1 MGLPVFY
8 TFRRCPYAIRARMTL
23 YSAQI
28 EVEYREISF
37 KNKPPTM
44 LEASPKGTVPVLVL
58 DDGTVI
64 DESWDIMLW
73 AMSRNDPENLR
84 VQGETEF
91 EQVLQLVEENDD
103 EFKIDLDRYKYAD
116 RNLQQTPEQHRL
128 RAERFLVQ
136 LENRLNNTSH
146 LVREPVS
153 LVDFALFPFIRQFA
167 MVDIDWFNS
176 APYPALRN
184 WLNEM
189 LESASF
195 RNVMGKNRIWEF

>member
-1 MGLPVFY
+1 M
-8 TFRRCPYAIRARMTL
+8 AL

-28 EVEYREISF
+28 DVEFREITF

-44 LEASPKGTVPVLVL
+44 LEVSPKGTVPVLVL

-73 AMSRNDPENLR
+73 ALSRNDPENLQ
-84 VQGETEF
+84 VQDDSELK
-91 EQVLQLVEENDD
+91 QVLQLVEENDN
-103 EFKIDLDRYKYAD
+103 EFKTDLDNYKYAD
-116 RNLQQTPEQHRL
+116 RYPRQTPEQYRQ
-128 RAERFLVQ
+128 RAERFLQ
-136 LENRLNNTSH
+136 HLEICLNRTSH

-153 LVDFALFPFIRQFA
+153 LVDIALFPFIRQFA
-167 MVDIDWFNS
+167 MVDIDWFNR

-189 LESASF
+189 LGSGRF
-195 RNVMGKNRIWEF
+195 RSVMGKNRVWEF

>member
-1 MGLPVFY
+1 MSLPVCY
-8 TFRRCPYAIRARMTL
+8 TFRRCPYAIRARVAL

-28 EVEYREISF
+28 EVEFREITF

-58 DDGTVI
+58 GDGTVI

-73 AMSRNDPENLR
+73 ALSRSDPENLQ
-84 VQGETEF
+84 VQGETEL
-91 EQVLQLVEENDD
+91 EQVLQLVEANDH
-103 EFKIDLDRYKYAD
+103 EFKTDLDRYKYAD
-116 RNLQQTPEQHRL
+116 RYPQRTPEQHRS
-128 RAERFLVQ
+128 RAEKFLQQ
-136 LENRLNNTSH
+136 LEFRLNSTSH

-153 LVDFALFPFIRQFA
+153 LVDIALFPFVRQFA
-167 MVDIDWFNS
+167 MVDIDWFNG

-189 LESASF
+189 LGSARF

>member
-1 MGLPVFY
+1 M
-8 TFRRCPYAIRARMTL
+8 AL

-28 EVEYREISF
+28 EVEFREITF

-73 AMSRNDPENLR
+73 ALSRNDPENLQI
-84 VQGETEF
+84 QGETEF
-91 EQVLQLVEENDD
+91 EQVLQLVEANDH
-103 EFKIDLDRYKYAD
+103 EFKTDLDRYKYAD
-116 RNLQQTPEQHRL
+116 RYPERTPEQHR
-128 RAERFLVQ
+128 RQAEKFLQQ
-136 LENRLNNTSH
+136 LEFRLNRTSH

-153 LVDFALFPFIRQFA
+153 LVDIAIFPFVRQFA
-167 MVDIDWFNS
+167 MVDIDWFNG

-189 LESASF
+189 LGSARFS
-195 RNVMGKNRIWEF
+195 NVMGKNRIWEF